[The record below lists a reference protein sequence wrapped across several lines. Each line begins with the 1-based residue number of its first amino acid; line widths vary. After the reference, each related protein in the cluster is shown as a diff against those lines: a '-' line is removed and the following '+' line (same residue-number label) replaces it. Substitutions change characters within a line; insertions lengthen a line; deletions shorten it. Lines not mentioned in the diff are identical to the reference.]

1 MESATPVVDPVEL
14 RRGHSLKWRKYTEDV
29 LPLWVADMD
38 FPPAESVTRAMA
50 DLLETGFLGYP
61 DDELDKQYVGA
72 LRAHLARH
80 FGIDVEPGDVVTV
93 TDLVQAMR
101 AAILAYSGVGD
112 TVALLSP
119 AYPPFYAAIADT
131 SRVPLAFP
139 LETTADG
146 YTFDIER
153 LEEELSSGRV
163 RVFLLCNPHNP
174 TGYVLR
180 QEEVD
185 RIVDACARN
194 DITLVSD
201 EVHADFV
208 YAPLEHFG
216 ASRSRHGKDARLIT
230 LYSSTKA
237 FNLAG
242 TRSAVMIM
250 HSDELRREFE
260 GMFPARL
267 LGTVSSLSRV
277 ASIAAWNESDE
288 WLKRVREQL
297 VTNRNILEEWMR
309 SNDHLVHGVIPQ
321 GTYFQ
326 WLSYEIPSGWDGT
339 AAQLILKRDRVA
351 LSDGV
356 DFGAD
361 RHWIRLNFATDA
373 ATLNEAL
380 DRIASSSPA

>member
-1 MESATPVVDPVEL
+1 MEFPISAVDPVEL
-14 RRGHSLKWRKYTEDV
+14 RRGHSLKWRKYAEDV

-61 DDELDKQYVGA
+61 NDELDKQYVAA
-72 LRAHLARH
+72 LRGHLARH
-80 FGIDVEPGDVVTV
+80 FGIEVEPGNVVTV

-101 AAILAYSGVGD
+101 AAILAYSGPGD

-131 SRVPLAFP
+131 SRVPLGFP
-139 LETTADG
+139 LEATADG
-146 YTFDIER
+146 FTFDIES

-180 QEEVD
+180 PEEVD

-194 DITLVSD
+194 DVTLVSD

-208 YAPLEHFG
+208 YDPLKHFG
-216 ASRSRHGKDARLIT
+216 ASRSRHGKKARLVT

-242 TRSAVMIM
+242 IRSAVMIL
-250 HSDELRREFE
+250 HSDELRREFDAV
-260 GMFPARL
+260 FPARL

-277 ASIAAWNESDE
+277 ASIAAWNESDQ

-297 VTNRNILEEWMR
+297 VANRKILGEWIR
-309 SNDHLVHGVIPQ
+309 SNDHLVHGAVPQ
-321 GTYFQ
+321 STYFQ
-326 WLSYEIPSGWDGT
+326 WLYYEIPSGWTGT
-339 AAQLILKRDRVA
+339 AAEFILNRNRVA

-361 RHWIRLNFATDA
+361 RHWVRLNFATDVT
-373 ATLNEAL
+373 TLNEAL
-380 DRIASSSPA
+380 DRIASTSSI